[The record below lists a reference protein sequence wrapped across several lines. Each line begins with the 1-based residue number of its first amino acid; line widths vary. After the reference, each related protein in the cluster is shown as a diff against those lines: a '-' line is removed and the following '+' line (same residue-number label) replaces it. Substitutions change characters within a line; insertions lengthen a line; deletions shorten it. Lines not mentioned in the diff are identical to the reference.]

1 MRTSPAAGRKRVYP
15 DWLVIATLACGGI
28 VVSLEKTAVVPLL
41 PEYPRIFGVT
51 DDDVS
56 WMVTVTLLCAAVATP
71 IVSRLADMFGKRRM
85 LLLAMAMMVAGAFAA
100 SLGGT
105 FTWALIGRGL
115 QGFAGAVIPVGIS
128 ILRDALP
135 QQKIAGAVAMMSASF
150 GIGSALGLP
159 MSGLIYERLGWEA
172 TFWVVGI
179 IGAILMLGV
188 FVFVPES
195 GVRTPGRFD
204 YTGAVLL
211 SGGMTALLLAI
222 SKGGVWGWT
231 SYPIIALF
239 TATAVFFALWF
250 PAELRSG
257 QPLVDLRTSARR
269 PVLLTNAAAVLVG
282 FSMYA
287 NMLVTTQQ
295 LQLSP
300 VTGFGFGLSVLVAG
314 LTMIPS
320 GLAMVAAAPVSA
332 RLTNSFGARTTL
344 VSGCAVMAAGYA
356 SRVVLVHSVTQIIIG
371 AVIISIGTAMAMAAM
386 PTIIMSNVPLT
397 DTAAANGVNT
407 LLRSVGTST
416 CSAAVATILASFT
429 LRVDGT
435 VFPDLD
441 AFRTIFVFAGLAAL
455 LATGISCLVPRSH
468 RREEATHP
476 QLRAAPGQPSG
487 QPQPRPADEKQEIML
502 RGRILADGAPASG
515 GTVTALDSGGGRVDW
530 ARADDAGRYSVVL
543 PGDGRYVLVA
553 TQAAW
558 QPVTEVLAFPG
569 AGQEHDISF
578 RHRRILSGT
587 VRQHGRAVPDALL
600 ILLRPGGEASIS
612 TRSDNGG
619 HYELPLP
626 GSGVYILS
634 VIEPD
639 GAGTHSR
646 RLSFPLANSVVDID
660 LDAGGES
667 RTGIRF

>member
-1 MRTSPAAGRKRVYP
+1 MSTPPVARRKRVYP

-51 DDDVS
+51 SDDVS

-135 QQKIAGAVAMMSASF
+135 QKKIAGAVSMMSASF

-159 MSGLIYERLGWEA
+159 LSGLIYERLGWEA
-172 TFWVVGI
+172 TFWVVGVI
-179 IGAILMLGV
+179 AAVLMLGV

-195 GVRTPGRFD
+195 DVRTPGRFD
-204 YTGAVLL
+204 YTGALLL
-211 SGGMTALLLAI
+211 SAGMTALLLAI

-231 SYPIIALF
+231 SYPIIGLF

-257 QPLVDLRTSARR
+257 APLVDLRTSARR

-300 VTGFGFGLSVLVAG
+300 VTGFGFGLSVLGAG

-332 RLTNSFGARTTL
+332 RLTNAFGARTTL

-356 SRVVLVHSVTQIIIG
+356 SRVLLVHSVTQIIIG
-371 AVIISIGTAMAMAAM
+371 AVIVSVGTAMAMAAM

-416 CSAAVATILASFT
+416 CSAAVATILTSLT

-435 VFPDLD
+435 VYPGLD

-455 LATGISCLVPRSH
+455 LATGVSCLVPRSQ
-468 RREEATHP
+468 RREATHP
-476 QLRAAPGQPSG
+476 QLHPAPGQE
-487 QPQPRPADEKQEIML
+487 QPKPADEKQEIML
-502 RGRILADGAPASG
+502 RGRMLSDSGPVPG
-515 GTVTALDSGGGRVDW
+515 GTVTALDAAGNRVDW

-543 PGDGRYVLVA
+543 PGDGHYAVVA
-553 TQAAW
+553 TQSAW

-569 AGQEHDISF
+569 VQQEHDVRF
-578 RHRRILSGT
+578 RNRRTLSGT
-587 VRQHGRAVPDALL
+587 VRQEGRAVPAALL

-612 TRSDNGG
+612 TRSDDGG
-619 HYELPLP
+619 NYELPLP

-639 GAGTHSR
+639 GSTTHSR
-646 RLSFPLANSVVDID
+646 RLSFPLANSVVDIE
-660 LDAGGES
+660 LDGSRGN
-667 RTGIRF
+667 RTGIQI